1 VGSVGAT
8 VNGRAAATRYD
19 SGVVDI
25 GIALPFGPGASIDA
39 VEAASDAAEGLG
51 WDGVWVTDH
60 VLVDSADGGDYRWIT
75 EAVTTLTY
83 LAARTRR
90 VKLGAS
96 VIVVPQRNAVV
107 LAKELATVDAFSRG
121 RLIVGVGVG
130 WSEREFGNL
139 GMIDRF
145 NVRGRYTE
153 EAIHLWRHLWSGST
167 EPFEGRFH
175 QFANHEF
182 GPLPTW
188 GAAVPIW
195 IGGRDPRA
203 LERTGRLAD
212 AYHSS
217 ATAPAKY
224 AERIPV
230 IRAAAEAAGRPMPRL
245 TARAR
250 MRLGEKPEEADRF
263 YAIRGSVDAVV
274 AEIEAWKAIGVDYL
288 VLSFGEVEPDSITA
302 AMERFDRE
310 VRPRV

>member
-1 VGSVGAT
+1 M
-8 VNGRAAATRYD
+8 D
-19 SGVVDI
+19 FGV
-25 GIALPFGPGASIDA
+25 ALPFGPGTSIEA

-60 VLVDSADGGDYRWIT
+60 VLVDNVDASDYGWIT
-75 EAVTTLTY
+75 EAVTTLAY

-90 VKLGAS
+90 VKLGGS
-96 VIVVPQRNAVV
+96 VIVVPPRNAVV
-107 LAKELATVDAFSRG
+107 LAKELATVDALSRG
-121 RLIVGVGVG
+121 RLIAGVGVG
-130 WSEREFGNL
+130 WSDREFGNL

-145 NVRGRYTE
+145 SVRGAYTE
-153 EAIHLWRHLWSGST
+153 EAIRLWRHLWSGST

-188 GAAVPIW
+188 GAGVPIW

-203 LERTGRLAD
+203 LDRAGRLAD

-217 ATAPAKY
+217 ATPPAKY

-230 IRAAAEAAGRPMPRL
+230 IRAAAEAAGRSMPRL

-250 MRLGEKPEEADRF
+250 VRLGEKPGDADRF
-263 YAIRGSVDAVV
+263 YAIRGSADDVV

-288 VLSFGEVEPDSITA
+288 VLAFAESDADGVTRAI
-302 AMERFDRE
+302 ERFDHE
-310 VRPRV
+310 VRPRVEAQPV

>member
-1 VGSVGAT
+1 M
-8 VNGRAAATRYD
+8 D
-19 SGVVDI
+19 FGV
-25 GIALPFGPGASIDA
+25 ALPFGRGASIEG
-39 VEAASDAAEGLG
+39 VEAAADVAEGLG

-60 VLVDSADGGDYRWIT
+60 VLVDPKDAEDYVWIT
-75 EAVTTLTY
+75 EAVTTLAY

-96 VIVVPQRNAVV
+96 VFVVPPRNAVV
-107 LAKELATVDAFSRG
+107 LAKELATVDALSRG
-121 RLIVGVGVG
+121 RLIAGVGVG

-145 NVRGRYTE
+145 HVRGAYTE
-153 EAIHLWRHLWSGST
+153 ETIHLWRHLWSGST

-203 LERTGRLAD
+203 LERAGRLAD

-217 ATAPAKY
+217 ATPPAKY
-224 AERIPV
+224 LDRIP
-230 IRAAAEAAGRPMPRL
+230 IITAAAAAAGRPAPRWP
-245 TARAR
+245 ARAR
-250 MRLGEKPEEADRF
+250 VRLDEKPEDADPY
-263 YAIRGSVDAVV
+263 YALRGSVDDVV
-274 AEIEAWKAIGVDYL
+274 AEVEAWKAIGVDYL
-288 VLSFGEVEPDSITA
+288 VLSFAETDPDGVTKAI
-302 AMERFDRE
+302 ERFDRE